1 MGQNLVRTIMYARV
15 KLVIHHRP
23 DVDPET
29 DVMENCDYNFM
40 SQSDGARVADTE
52 LPEWEVKESRP
63 LLDHEN
69 DPELDGSL

>member
-1 MGQNLVRTIMYARV
+1 MGQNLIRTIIYAQT

-23 DVDPET
+23 DVDPTT

-40 SQSDGARVADTE
+40 SQSEGARVADTE
-52 LPEWEVKESRP
+52 LSAWGVKESRP

-69 DPELDGSL
+69 DPELDGRL